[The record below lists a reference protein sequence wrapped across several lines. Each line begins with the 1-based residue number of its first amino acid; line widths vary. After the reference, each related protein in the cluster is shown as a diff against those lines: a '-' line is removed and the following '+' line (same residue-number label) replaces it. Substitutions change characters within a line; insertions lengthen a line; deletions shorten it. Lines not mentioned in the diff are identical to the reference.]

1 MEKDHIFGV
10 YDGPHE
16 VGEVRL
22 KNGLPSMCLGR
33 RHYGGGIGYVWATQT
48 EPAEFTVR
56 APLGGYLYGICQ
68 SVDAKRKSISILIV
82 RGFSW
87 GDFSTGNIVQI
98 PAESIDRYHRPL
110 EVSEETLVE
119 WARDIESTVYANEVF
134 IKTSKIEFEEIF
146 KEQFKQDAILFLGEK
161 AYEKSLAHFNAYK
174 NFLENIRNSKGDFRR
189 QPSKK
194 LMSSARQVRETLGIE
209 GSKIILDDENLFP
222 KNLSAQASSAFG
234 AVCGALAGDAAGG
247 VLEFLGRKPNRS
259 DVDRALGMP
268 GGGAFS
274 LAPGQITDDGEL
286 TICLLRSL
294 SASDGKYISENVA
307 RTYIDW
313 AQSKPFD
320 IGQATNSALL
330 VSNSETRGSAQSV
343 FHAAA
348 THNQESKANGALMRI
363 SALGVAAAGFSE
375 EESARFAMADARMSH
390 PNPTCTFANAAYVL
404 AIRHLVLH
412 PGDRYGA
419 VAAAKRFLEN
429 EDTEVVQWL
438 EDAISGDLPD
448 AWPQIGFVK
457 IAFTYAF
464 YHLNQGSSYRSA
476 IADTLIRGGDTDTNA
491 CIVGGLIGA
500 YRGLNNLIQS
510 EASRKLIY
518 PVMMCDPSLGQ
529 HRPDIYHAST
539 VPQLLRRLVESIK
552 LDGHSWLTD

>member
-1 MEKDHIFGV
+1 METYHIFGV

-33 RHYGGGIGYVWATQT
+33 RHYGGGIGYVWATQA

-68 SVDAKRKSISILIV
+68 SVNAKRKSISVLIV

-110 EVSEETLVE
+110 KISEETLVE
-119 WARDIESTVYANEVF
+119 WAHEIESTVYANEVF
-134 IKTSKIEFEEIF
+134 IDTSKTELEEVF
-146 KEQFKQDAILFLGEK
+146 KEKFKQDSILFLGEK
-161 AYEKSLAHFNAYK
+161 AYEKSLAHFTAYK
-174 NFLENIRNSKGDFRR
+174 NFLENIRNAKGDFRR

-209 GSKIILDDENLFP
+209 GTRIVMDDEHLFP
-222 KNLSAQASSAFG
+222 ANLSAQASSAYG

-247 VLEFLGRKPNRS
+247 VLESLERKPTRS
-259 DVDRALGMP
+259 DVDRALGMQ
-268 GGGAFS
+268 GGGVFS

-294 SASDGKYISENVA
+294 SAADGKYISENVA
-307 RTYIDW
+307 RDYIDW
-313 AQSKPFD
+313 ARTKPFG
-320 IGQATNSALL
+320 IGQATSSALL
-330 VSNSETRGSAQSV
+330 VSDSETRGSAQSV

-348 THNQESKANGALMRI
+348 THNQESKSNGALMRI
-363 SALGVAAAGFSE
+363 SALGVAAAGLSKE
-375 EESARFAMADARMSH
+375 DTAKFAMADARMTH
-390 PNPTCTFANAAYVL
+390 PNPTCTFANVAYVL
-404 AIRHLVLH
+404 AIRHLILY
-412 PGDRYGA
+412 PGDRHGA
-419 VAAAKRFLEN
+419 VDAAKHFLEK
-429 EDTEVVQWL
+429 EETEVAKWL
-438 EDAISGDLPD
+438 VDAISGDLPD
-448 AWPQIGFVK
+448 ALPQIGFVR

-464 YHLNQGSSYRSA
+464 YHLHQGSSYRTA
-476 IADTLIRGGDTDTNA
+476 IADTLLRGGDTDTNA
-491 CIVGGLIGA
+491 CIVGGLVGA
-500 YRGLNNLIQS
+500 YRGINDLIKS

-529 HRPDIYHAST
+529 HRPDVYHAAT
-539 VPQLLRRLVESIK
+539 VPQLLRRLVEALK
-552 LDGHSWLTD
+552 FDGY